1 MYLKKASVVIVA
13 LLFSYYIFSFCVI
26 RHFDNVRINN
36 IRVQVKLGQN
46 NLIIKN
52 CPLKLIWN
60 YNPNM
65 EFHQKSYIRYLKYR
79 GILNEENEYT
89 ITLEDLDRKRYL
101 FRGW

>member
-1 MYLKKASVVIVA
+1 
-13 LLFSYYIFSFCVI
+13 
-26 RHFDNVRINN
+26 
-36 IRVQVKLGQN
+36 
-46 NLIIKN
+46 
-52 CPLKLIWN
+52 
-60 YNPNM
+60 M